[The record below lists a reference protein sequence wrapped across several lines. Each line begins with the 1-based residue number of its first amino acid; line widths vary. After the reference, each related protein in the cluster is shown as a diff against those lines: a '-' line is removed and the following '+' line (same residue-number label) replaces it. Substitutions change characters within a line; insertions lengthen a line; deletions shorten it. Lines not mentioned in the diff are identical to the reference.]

1 MKCSYNSQSFTI
13 QLIQALSQ
21 TQQNVSE
28 HQTEKCFWATRMS
41 TIYQGLQ
48 KGHTDVQI
56 ISEIQQ
62 INIIENI
69 GTNNILLIFTL
80 NTGLDT
86 VYVNIH
92 GGYTNLA
99 TERTWTSYSLSETFF
114 NSWIYATYLVI
125 YCT

>member
-1 MKCSYNSQSFTI
+1 
-13 QLIQALSQ
+13 
-21 TQQNVSE
+21 
-28 HQTEKCFWATRMS
+28 MS

-56 ISEIQQ
+56 ISGIQQ

-99 TERTWTSYSLSETFF
+99 TERT
-114 NSWIYATYLVI
+114 
-125 YCT
+125 